1 MMSVQDAARAVQ
13 GELSGENAYFT
24 GVSTDSRTAGHG
36 DLFIALV
43 GDKFDGHDFIAE
55 VKARGAAAAMV
66 CHEFPAGLP
75 KAGIPLIRVENTRL
89 GLGKLA
95 GYWRGQFDIPVV
107 AVTGSNGKT
116 TVKEMIAC
124 ILRYAA
130 STAAQAGGPDK
141 VLATEGNLNNDIGVP
156 LMLLRLRERHRY
168 AVIEMGMNHAG
179 EISYLTRLT
188 RPDVALITNA
198 GIAHVEDLSSVE
210 AVARAKGEIFEGLHP
225 YGTAV
230 INADDPH
237 ASLWRKLAGDRR
249 IMEFGFEDAPD
260 VSARYQLDFFS
271 ARVSLVLPGG
281 TQDVVLQVP
290 GEHNVR
296 NALAAAAASVALGAG
311 LEAIASGLGE
321 FNGVKGRMQKKRGLH
336 GATLIDDSYN
346 ANPESVRAA
355 LSVLAKAGGKKILIL
370 GDMGELGHGA
380 RAFHERIGE
389 ETRAAGIDK
398 LFTLGE
404 LSAYTAA
411 TFGPGARHFERMEEL
426 QSEVQ
431 GLLAPDVTLLI
442 KGSRFMRMERVIKSI
457 EA

>member
-1 MMSVQDAARAVQ
+1 MMSVRDAARAVQ
-13 GELSGENAYFT
+13 GEFSGENAYFT

-75 KAGIPLIRVENTRL
+75 EAGIPLIRVENTRL

-124 ILRYAA
+124 ILRHAA
-130 STAAQAGGPDK
+130 GPDN

-179 EISYLTRLT
+179 EISYLTRLA

-198 GIAHVEDLSSVE
+198 GIAHVEDLPSVE

-225 YGTAV
+225 HGTAV

-237 ASLWRKLAGDRR
+237 ASLWRQLAGNRR
-249 IMEFGFEDAPD
+249 IMEFGFEGAPE
-260 VSARYQLDFFS
+260 VSARYQLDFFG
-271 ARVSLVLPGG
+271 ARVSLVLPDG
-281 TQDVVLQVP
+281 TRDVVLQVP

-311 LEAIASGLGE
+311 LEAIALGLGE
-321 FNGVKGRMQKKRGLH
+321 FNGVKGRMQKKCGLH

-404 LSAYTAA
+404 LSAYTTA

-431 GLLAPDVTLLI
+431 ELLAPDVTLLI
-442 KGSRFMRMERVIKSI
+442 KGSRFMKMERVVKSI